1 MNPYEVTHNI
11 LGTGIITDFKGEYV
25 IVEFGQ
31 DKKQF
36 ALKTFLNFFT
46 VYDDELKKKIEKAQT
61 PTETPIQ
68 RVAPPTPQVKVP
80 TISCPVRQQHFSKAP
95 LPLLGPRSQTIYFKS
110 DAELFE
116 AIGYM
121 ARPGRVS
128 SIEAEV
134 PRDGSVDMFEAHFPR
149 QKYRPIELGDTPSG
163 MPNKFGSQFRI
174 NFASVYNCPQTLK
187 ENMGAGNGGC
197 VGRIN
202 KSRFVMDMVTNYGF
216 KFGDYQDESVIRKIA
231 DSKGHL
237 SDFERGYSL

>member
-11 LGTGIITDFKGEYV
+11 LGTGIIIGFKGEYV

-46 VYDDELKKKIEKAQT
+46 VYDDELKKEIEKAQT
-61 PTETPIQ
+61 PTETSIQ

-80 TISCPVRQQHFSKAP
+80 TISRPVRQQHFSKAP

-121 ARPGRVS
+121 ARPGRIS

-134 PRDGSVDMFEAHFPR
+134 PRDGSDDIFKIFFPG
-149 QKYRPIELGDTPSG
+149 QKYRPIKLGDTPSG
-163 MPNKFGSQFRI
+163 LPNKLSPQFRI
-174 NFASVYNCPQTLK
+174 NFASVCNCPETLK
-187 ENMGAGNGGC
+187 ANMGAGNGGC

-202 KSRFVMDMVTNYGF
+202 KSCFVMDMVQNYGF
-216 KFGDYQDESVIRKIA
+216 KFGDYQNVSVIRKIA
-231 DSKGHL
+231 ESKGHL
-237 SDFERGYSL
+237 ADFERGYSL

>member
-11 LGTGIITDFKGEYV
+11 LGTGIITDFKREYV

-46 VYDDELKKKIEKAQT
+46 VYNDELKKKIEKAQT
-61 PTETPIQ
+61 PTETSIQ

-95 LPLLGPRSQTIYFKS
+95 FPLLGPRSQTIYFKS

-134 PRDGSVDMFEAHFPR
+134 PRDGSVDMFEAHFPG

-216 KFGDYQDESVIRKIA
+216 KFGDYQDESAIRKIA
-231 DSKGHL
+231 ESKGHL